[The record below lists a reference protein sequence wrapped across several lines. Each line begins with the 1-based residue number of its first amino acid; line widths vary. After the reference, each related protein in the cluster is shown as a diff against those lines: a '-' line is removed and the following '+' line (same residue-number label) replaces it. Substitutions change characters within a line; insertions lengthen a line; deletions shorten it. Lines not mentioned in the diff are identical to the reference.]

1 MAQVLAQK
9 GLTTQEEIRSYFN
22 PEPEKLHNPFL
33 MLNMD
38 KAVDRLNRAIENKE
52 HVVIYGDYDV
62 DGTTAVALVYSILKD
77 YTAVSH
83 YIPDRYEEGY
93 GLSRIGVERA
103 VESGATVLVAL
114 DCGIKEIA
122 TIAYA
127 KTLGLDIVVCDHHT
141 PGVEL
146 PDCIVLDPKQQD
158 CNYPYKEL
166 CGCGVGFKLLEAL
179 LIHRK
184 ESTEKLLEYLDLVAI
199 AIGADIVPVTGENRV
214 LCKRGLEVLN
224 RNPRAGLKA
233 LIEVA
238 ERNFPLT
245 LTNVVFVV
253 APRINAAGRLKSGS
267 RAVELLLTADERNAK
282 TIALEIDE
290 YNRERRELDKQ
301 ITDEALEL
309 IANDEGFADRK
320 STLVFQSDWHK
331 GVVGIV
337 ASRLIEHHY
346 RPTIVLTESNGK
358 ITGSARTAGDFNVYE
373 AIAACDHLLEQF
385 GGHQHAAG
393 LTLQHANLEAFREAF
408 EKEVSERIHCND
420 ETEELVIDHEIRFS
434 DIFLAG
440 ESIYQ
445 VPRLVKMQDQM
456 EPFGPGNQQ
465 PVFCIRSAYAQSY
478 RVLKEAH
485 LKIDI
490 LDPVSGITLS
500 AIAFNM
506 ADKEELVAAGCAFDC
521 VFTLETNTWNDR
533 TTLQLMVKDLRE
545 TI

>member
-22 PEPEKLHNPFL
+22 PELDTLNDPFL

-38 KAVDRLNRAIENKE
+38 RAVARLNQAVENQE
-52 HVVIYGDYDV
+52 HIVVYGDYDV
-62 DGTTAVALVYSILKD
+62 DGTTAVALVYSVLKEH
-77 YTAVSH
+77 TKVSH

-103 VESGATVLVAL
+103 VESEATLLIAL
-114 DCGIKEIA
+114 DCGIKELA

-127 KTLGLDIVVCDHHT
+127 KTLGLEIIVCDHHT
-141 PGVEL
+141 PGAEV

-158 CNYPYKEL
+158 CRYPYKEL
-166 CGCGVGFKLLEAL
+166 CGCGVGFKFMEAW
-179 LIHRK
+179 HKSRN
-184 ESTEKLLEYLDLVAI
+184 EPTERLFEYLDLVAI
-199 AIGADIVPVTGENRV
+199 AIGADIVPVTGENRI
-214 LCKRGLEVLN
+214 LCKRGLEILN

-238 ERNFPLT
+238 EKNFPLS
-245 LTNVVFVV
+245 LTNVVFVI

-267 RAVELLLTADERNAK
+267 RAVELLLTQDAQAANV
-282 TIALEIDE
+282 IALEIDE
-290 YNRERRELDKQ
+290 YNQERRELDKQ
-301 ITDEALEL
+301 ITEEALEL
-309 IANDEGFADRK
+309 IANDEGFATRK

-393 LTLQHANLEAFREAF
+393 LTLQSANLEAFRLAF
-408 EKEVSERIHCND
+408 EKEVGDRIHHSD
-420 ETEELVIDHEIRFS
+420 ETEELVIDHEVRFS
-434 DIFLAG
+434 DMFLFG
-440 ESIYQ
+440 ESVFQ
-445 VPRLVKMQDQM
+445 LPRLVKMQDQM

-478 RVLKEAH
+478 RVLKDAH

-506 ADKEELVAAGCAFDC
+506 ADKEDLIAPGCAFDC

>member
-22 PEPEKLHNPFL
+22 PELDTLNDPFL

-38 KAVDRLNRAIENKE
+38 RAVARLNQAVENQE
-52 HVVIYGDYDV
+52 HIVVYGDYDV
-62 DGTTAVALVYSILKD
+62 DGTTAVALVYSVLKEH
-77 YTAVSH
+77 TKVSH

-103 VESGATVLVAL
+103 VESGATLLIAL
-114 DCGIKEIA
+114 DCGIKELA

-127 KTLGLDIVVCDHHT
+127 KTLGLEIIVCDHHT
-141 PGVEL
+141 PGAEV

-158 CNYPYKEL
+158 CRYPYKEL
-166 CGCGVGFKLLEAL
+166 CGCGVGFKFMEAW
-179 LIHRK
+179 HKSRN
-184 ESTEKLLEYLDLVAI
+184 EPTERLFEYLDLVAI
-199 AIGADIVPVTGENRV
+199 AIGADIVPVTGENRI
-214 LCKRGLEVLN
+214 LCKRGLEILN

-238 ERNFPLT
+238 EKNFPLS
-245 LTNVVFVV
+245 LTNVVFVI

-267 RAVELLLTADERNAK
+267 RAVELLLTQDAQAAK
-282 TIALEIDE
+282 VIALEIDE
-290 YNRERRELDKQ
+290 YNQERRELDKQ
-301 ITDEALEL
+301 ITEEALEL
-309 IANDEGFADRK
+309 IANDEGFATRK

-393 LTLQHANLEAFREAF
+393 LTLQSANLEAFRLAF
-408 EKEVSERIHCND
+408 EKEVGDRIHHSD
-420 ETEELVIDHEIRFS
+420 ETEELVIDHEVRFS
-434 DIFLAG
+434 DMFLFG
-440 ESIYQ
+440 ESVFQ
-445 VPRLVKMQDQM
+445 LPRLVKMQDQM

-478 RVLKEAH
+478 RVLKDAH

-506 ADKEELVAAGCAFDC
+506 ADKEDLIAPGCAFDC